1 MKKIL
6 SIYITALAALL
17 AVSCT
22 QEFQPDTQRATAD
35 GETSLVMRV
44 RSTAPETRMV
54 PSIAEEDLNEFVL
67 EHYYYFIYKNNP
79 AETAGEVPVF
89 VGKWIAPEGTKV
101 VGTGT
106 EEKVPLDKLTA
117 LASADGNTYSGYV
130 YVIANY
136 KDATYAAA
144 LDAIVNAETPDY
156 STLTWTYLQ
165 NLPLPATFQSYN
177 IVSGAQI
184 MNEKQDQGHRF
195 KPQDSFV
202 MASVPASFSVT
213 KGTAGSIDAPLKR
226 LAAKVSLEIHLAKW
240 FVQRNN
246 GAYKYTWYS
255 DAERFQAYLRFAA
268 DKGKMDGT
276 PITYD
281 NASDFFNYRRFAFV
295 QDGVNAEGTYTPAD
309 GKYAEKEP
317 LKWVYKVDADPAAQ
331 PEEEDGKDIYYAADE
346 DLVGKIVEV
355 DGAIQYYKYER
366 PAYLITG
373 TPFYSYPYDFSGDSG
388 HAPFFKIIV
397 EWTAYKESRIAT
409 ETTEGG
415 KGTPEVISREFYY
428 KITLPE
434 IKLFQANKWYKLR
447 VDLATLGSE
456 ADEAA
461 IDVASDTYFVTDW
474 SDPTDPDVPEINAG
488 RYLNVTS
495 PEKAEDESLL
505 FTMYGSKPLEIPV
518 VSSHAIEV
526 VNVTSSYMNFYT
538 GNTASLT
545 RSTTSATGNNF
556 KIETAPDNSS
566 VTLSHT
572 LVTTLA
578 DMNPRDVAK
587 ITYKFRI
594 KHTGAEGSTYYKD
607 ITVVQLPPMY
617 IEADP
622 NSGYDDRR
630 NSQGQA
636 STYGDYRSGY
646 AFVNTTTYQFG
657 DNWYNTSGLYNS
669 ANTNRNMYVVTTSVA
684 SPGKVIGD
692 PRTPATNII
701 TDFTGNASANGW
713 VTAPA
718 LDGTS
723 PRKLSAGYLQ
733 AESGSRTLNMIA
745 PIIRIASSFGA
756 TQPFNFNYATRRCAG
771 YQEDG
776 RPAGRWRLPTAA
788 EIEFLVN
795 LSAQNLLPRLF
806 GGATGNT
813 NYWSA
818 NGYCTVN
825 NADNKVTPHTGNNAF
840 SGSCYTRCVYDE
852 WYWGSETLSD
862 RTVFT
867 WGDEYSAN

>member
-89 VGKWIAPEGTKV
+89 VGKWVAPEGTKV

-144 LDAIVNAETPDY
+144 LDAIVNAASPDY

-177 IVSGAQI
+177 IVSGDEI

-240 FVQRNN
+240 FIQTNN

-255 DAERFQAYLRFAA
+255 DAERFQAYLNYAA
-268 DKGKMDGT
+268 DKGTMDGT
-276 PITYD
+276 PITYE
-281 NASDFFNYRRFAFV
+281 NAGDFFTYRRFAFL
-295 QDGVNAEGTYTPAD
+295 QDGVDEEGTYTP
-309 GKYAEKEP
+309 GNGNYTEKEP
-317 LKWVYKVDADPAAQ
+317 LKWIYKVNADPTAQ
-331 PEEEDGKDIYYAADE
+331 PENEDGKDIYYTADE
-346 DLVGKIVEV
+346 DLAGKIVEV
-355 DGAIQYYKYER
+355 GGQIKYLEYTR
-366 PAYLITG
+366 PAYKITG

-397 EWTAYKESRIAT
+397 EWTAMNEPAETRAT
-409 ETTEGG
+409 NSSAGSG
-415 KGTPEVISREFYY
+415 GTPEVISREFYY

-434 IKLFQANKWYKLR
+434 IKIFQANKWYKLR
-447 VDLATLGSE
+447 VDLSTLGSE

-488 RYLNVTS
+488 RYLNVS
-495 PEKAEDESLL
+495 SLEKDSDGNPL
-505 FTMYGSKPLEIPV
+505 FKLYGNVPLEIPV
-518 VSSHAIEV
+518 KSSHAFSV
-526 VNVTSSYMNFYT
+526 DTSTGNAPTATYNNYSQTTVTTGSLSYHTTNYT
-538 GNTASLT
+538 GNNYTIT
-545 RSTTSATGNNF
+545 PATDYSN
-556 KIETAPDNSS
+556 
-566 VTLSHT
+566 VTLRHT
-572 LVTTLA
+572 MVTSVA
-578 DMNPRDVAK
+578 SMNSRDIAP
-587 ITYKFRI
+587 ITYKFTIRQDGTNGLSQTI
-594 KHTGAEGSTYYKD
+594 SVIQYPPVYILNYENYDWADDGAS
-607 ITVVQLPPMY
+607 
-617 IEADP
+617 
-622 NSGYDDRR
+622 NR
-630 NSQGQA
+630 NNH
-636 STYGDYRSGY
+636 RGY
-646 AFVNTTTYQFG
+646 AWVN
-657 DNWYNTSGLYNS
+657 NS
-669 ANTNRNMYVVTTSVA
+669 YTQWGNLNGMNGSASNANQNMYVIYISVLE
-684 SPGKVIGD
+684 SGSTNRIGD
-692 PRTPATNII
+692 PRSTTAYLPNNNQWALAPGVEGTASRRLLNYYPTSTTGTANIL
-701 TDFTGNASANGW
+701 
-713 VTAPA
+713 APA
-718 LDGTS
+718 F
-723 PRKLSAGYLQ
+723 
-733 AESGSRTLNMIA
+733 
-745 PIIRIASSFGA
+745 RIASSYGVTSSINA
-756 TQPFNFNYATRRCAG
+756 TTATNRCAA

-776 RPAGRWRLPTAA
+776 HPAGRWRIPTKA
-788 EIEFLVN
+788 EISYIAS
-795 LSAQNLLPRLF
+795 LSSKGLIPTLF
-806 GGATGNT
+806 NPGG

-818 NGYCTVN
+818 NGAITV
-825 NADNKVTPHTGNNAF
+825 AATGGTVSDYTGSSAF
-840 SGSCYTRCVYDE
+840 VRCVYDE
-852 WYWGSETLSD
+852 WYWGSETVD
-862 RTVFT
+862 RTKFT
-867 WGDEYSAN
+867 WGDEL

>member
-89 VGKWIAPEGTKV
+89 VGKWVAPEGTKV

-136 KDATYAAA
+136 KDATYATA

-177 IVSGAQI
+177 IVGGVEI

-226 LAAKVSLEIHLAKW
+226 LAAKVSLEVHLAKW

-255 DAERFQAYLRFAA
+255 DAPRFQAYLSFAA
-268 DKGKMDGT
+268 DKGTMNGT
-276 PITYD
+276 PITYE
-281 NASDFFNYRRFAFV
+281 NASDFFNYRRFSFV
-295 QDGVNAEGTYTPAD
+295 QDNVDEEGTYTPAD

-317 LKWVYKVDADPAAQ
+317 LKWILKTDPAATQ
-331 PEEEDGKDIYYAADE
+331 PESDGNYYTADE
-346 DLVGKIVEV
+346 DLAGKIVEV
-355 DGAIQYYKYER
+355 DGAIKYYEYER

-388 HAPFFKIIV
+388 HAPFFKMIV
-397 EWTAYKESRIAT
+397 EWTAYKESTIAT
-409 ETTEGG
+409 ETTEGS

-434 IKLFQANKWYKLR
+434 IKLLQANKWYKLR

-526 VNVTSSYMNFYT
+526 VNVTSSYVNFYT

-545 RSTTSATGNNF
+545 LSTTSATGNNF
-556 KIETAPDNSS
+556 MIEKAADNSS
-566 VTLSHT
+566 VTLSHE
-572 LVTTLA
+572 LVTEFSQMQA
-578 DMNPRDVAK
+578 KDVGI
-587 ITYKFRI
+587 ITYTFTIR
-594 KHTGAEGSTYYKD
+594 HTGDAGNTYYKN
-607 ITVVQLPPMY
+607 ITVRQIPSLAIEAQRNSDTGPIIQSGHTEEDGYTFENGTRLLYDGSTRRNTNFNMY
-617 IEADP
+617 IISVSVLP
-622 NSGYDDRR
+622 NSGEFANYSITDP
-630 NSQGQA
+630 
-636 STYGDYRSGY
+636 RSESYTATPG
-646 AFVNTTTYQFG
+646 NKGTTYYSSENSIDGRTRRLQYYYPAG
-657 DNWYNTSGLYNS
+657 NTEIYDN
-669 ANTNRNMYVVTTSVA
+669 
-684 SPGKVIGD
+684 
-692 PRTPATNII
+692 
-701 TDFTGNASANGW
+701 F
-713 VTAPA
+713 
-718 LDGTS
+718 
-723 PRKLSAGYLQ
+723 
-733 AESGSRTLNMIA
+733 IA
-745 PIIRIASSFGA
+745 PKFRIASSFGA
-756 TQPFNFNYATRRCAG
+756 SGTMSRSDGIARCAS

-776 RPAGRWRLPTAA
+776 YPAGRWRLPTVA
-788 EIEFLVN
+788 EIKFMAQLTTLN
-795 LSAQNLLPRLF
+795 LIPRLL
-806 GGATGNT
+806 GSNTGNGFSY
-813 NYWSA
+813 YWCNSDGSA
-818 NGYCTVN
+818 VQIA
-825 NADNKVTPHTGNNAF
+825 NANQSPQSDPTKVERTDNSNV
-840 SGSCYTRCVYDE
+840 RCVYDE
-852 WYWGSETLSD
+852 WYWENTDHATVDKET
-862 RTVFT
+862 FT
-867 WGDEYSAN
+867 WGDEPR

>member
-54 PSIAEEDLNEFVL
+54 PSIAEDDLNEFVL

-89 VGKWIAPEGTKV
+89 VGKWVAPEGTKV

-177 IVSGAQI
+177 IVGGAEI

-226 LAAKVSLEIHLAKW
+226 LAAKVSLEVHLAKW

-255 DAERFQAYLRFAA
+255 DAPRFQAYLSFAA
-268 DKGKMDGT
+268 DKGTMNGT
-276 PITYD
+276 PITYE
-281 NASDFFNYRRFAFV
+281 NASDFFNYRRFSFV
-295 QDGVNAEGTYTPAD
+295 QDNVDEEGTYTPAD

-317 LKWVYKVDADPAAQ
+317 LKWILKTDPAATQ
-331 PEEEDGKDIYYAADE
+331 PESDGNYYTADE
-346 DLVGKIVEV
+346 DLAGKIVEV
-355 DGAIQYYKYER
+355 DGAIKYYEYER

-388 HAPFFKIIV
+388 HAPFFKMIV
-397 EWTAYKESRIAT
+397 EWTAYKESEIAT
-409 ETTEGG
+409 ETTEGS

-518 VSSHAIEV
+518 VTSHAIEV

-545 RSTTSATGNNF
+545 LSETSTTGNNF

-578 DMNPRDVAK
+578 NMNPRDVAK

-622 NSGYDDRR
+622 NSG
-630 NSQGQA
+630 GTTA
-636 STYGDYRSGY
+636 STRGY
-646 AFVNTTTYQFG
+646 VYVNEGQNTNNG
-657 DNWYNTSGLYNS
+657 NWYYVRSSMSGSDDTNS
-669 ANTNRNMYVVTTSVA
+669 NPNMYVVTVSVLETS
-684 SPGKVIGD
+684 STDVIGD
-692 PRTPATNII
+692 PRSGDSLSESGYTP
-701 TDFTGNASANGW
+701 W
-713 VTAPA
+713 ETAPTT
-718 LDGTS
+718 LGGS
-723 PRKLSAGYLQ
+723 ERKLSADYGRAGNNTQ
-733 AESGSRTLNMIA
+733 AAKTIA
-745 PIIRIASSFGA
+745 PKIRVASSWGA
-756 TQPFNFNYATRRCAG
+756 AGDYTFVNASRRCAS

-776 RPAGRWRLPTAA
+776 IPAGRWRLPTSA
-788 EIEFLVN
+788 EIKFLVN
-795 LSAQNLLPRLF
+795 LSARNLLPRLF
-806 GGATGNT
+806 GSASGSTT
-813 NYWSA
+813 YWSS
-818 NGYCTVN
+818 NGTVTVN
-825 NADNKVTPHTGNNAF
+825 NQAHTVDTSAGASDNNNTEHF
-840 SGSCYTRCVYDE
+840 IRCVYDE
-852 WYWGSETLSD
+852 WYWGETTNASPI
-862 RTVFT
+862 RAQYRNTFT
-867 WGDEYSAN
+867 WGDEPR

>member
-89 VGKWIAPEGTKV
+89 VGKWVAPEGTKV

-144 LDAIVNAETPDY
+144 LDAIVEAATPDY

-177 IVSGAQI
+177 IVGGAEI

-240 FVQRNN
+240 FIQTNN

-255 DAERFQAYLRFAA
+255 NAERFQAYLNYAA
-268 DKGKMDGT
+268 DKGTMDGT
-276 PITYD
+276 PITYE
-281 NASDFFNYRRFAFV
+281 NAGDFFTYRRFAFL
-295 QDGVNAEGTYTPAD
+295 QDGVDEEGTYTP
-309 GKYAEKEP
+309 GNGNYTEKEP
-317 LKWVYKVDADPAAQ
+317 LKWIYKVNADPTAQ
-331 PEEEDGKDIYYAADE
+331 PENEDGKDIYYTADE
-346 DLVGKIVEV
+346 DLAGKIVEV
-355 DGAIQYYKYER
+355 GGQIKYLEYTR
-366 PAYLITG
+366 PAYKITG

-397 EWTAYKESRIAT
+397 EWTAMNEPAETRAT
-409 ETTEGG
+409 NSSAGSG
-415 KGTPEVISREFYY
+415 GTPEVISREFYY
-428 KITLPE
+428 KISLPE
-434 IKLFQANKWYKLR
+434 IKIFQANKWYKLR
-447 VDLATLGSE
+447 VDLSTLGSE

-505 FTMYGSKPLEIPV
+505 FTMYGSKPMEIPV
-518 VSSHAIEV
+518 VSSHEIEV
-526 VNVTSSYMNFYT
+526 VDVTSSYMNFYT

-545 RSTTSATGNNF
+545 LSETSTTGNNF

-594 KHTGAEGSTYYKD
+594 KHTGTAGNTYYKD

-622 NSGYDDRR
+622 NSG
-630 NSQGQA
+630 GTTA
-636 STYGDYRSGY
+636 STRGYVYVNEGQTNNSNYWYHVRSSL
-646 AFVNTTTYQFG
+646 
-657 DNWYNTSGLYNS
+657 SGGS
-669 ANTNRNMYVVTTSVA
+669 NTNSNPNMYVVTVSVLETS
-684 SPGKVIGD
+684 STDVIGD
-692 PRTPATNII
+692 PRSGDSLSESGSTP
-701 TDFTGNASANGW
+701 W
-713 VTAPA
+713 EPAPTT
-718 LDGTS
+718 LGGS
-723 PRKLSAGYLQ
+723 ERKLSADYGRAGNNTQ
-733 AESGSRTLNMIA
+733 AAKTIA
-745 PIIRIASSFGA
+745 PKIRVASSWGA
-756 TQPFNFNYATRRCAG
+756 AGDYTFVNASRRCAS

-776 RPAGRWRLPTAA
+776 IPAGRWRLPTSA
-788 EIEFLVN
+788 EIKFLVN
-795 LSAQNLLPRLF
+795 LSARNLLPRLF
-806 GGATGNT
+806 GSESGSTT
-813 NYWSA
+813 YWSS
-818 NGYCTVN
+818 NGTVTVN
-825 NADNKVTPHTGNNAF
+825 NEAHTVETSTGASDND
-840 SGSCYTRCVYDE
+840 SYTENYIRCVYDE
-852 WYWGSETLSD
+852 WYWGETTNASPI
-862 RTVFT
+862 RAQYRNTFT
-867 WGDEYSAN
+867 WGDEPR